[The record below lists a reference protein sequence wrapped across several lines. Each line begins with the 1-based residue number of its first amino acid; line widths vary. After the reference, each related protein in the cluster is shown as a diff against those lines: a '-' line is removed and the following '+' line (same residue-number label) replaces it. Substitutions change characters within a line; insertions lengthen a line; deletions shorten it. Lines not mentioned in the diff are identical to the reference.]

1 MPQNTNSHLNLN
13 NPETYHYIKSLNE
26 ISSKIIKIE
35 TQIEQLAK
43 IEETLKGINETL
55 KSQSVELQNIKIDQA
70 KMTAQMPQRA
80 QWFQVTTGLSAIGA
94 LIVATIAI
102 FGNK

>member
-1 MPQNTNSHLNLN
+1 MPNNTQSHINLSQPDN
-13 NPETYHYIKSLNE
+13 FFYIKSLSE
-26 ISSKIIKIE
+26 ISSKIVKIE

-55 KSQSVELQNIKIDQA
+55 KSQSSELQTIKIDQA
-70 KMTAQMPQRA
+70 KLTAQMPQRA

-94 LIVATIAI
+94 MILAVVAI
-102 FGNK
+102 FGK